1 MQGWR
6 GDEDQTEDQTRD
18 QTRERV
24 ARVDA
29 AAVTAVRAVG
39 TGATARILRVQIV
52 AQIVADAVVQTV
64 KLKMVGVYGTLLA
77 VAAEVLGLAEV
88 RE

>member
-1 MQGWR
+1 MQGWHVV
-6 GDEDQTEDQTRD
+6 EDQTEDQTE
-18 QTRERV
+18 ERIR
-24 ARVDA
+24 ARGVLADA
-29 AAVTAVRAVG
+29 AAATAARAVG
-39 TGATARILRVQIV
+39 TGATARNLRVQIV

-77 VAAEVLGLAEV
+77 AAAEVLGLAEV